1 MAACVNCG
9 APVSQ
14 NEIGLSKKLISR
26 DTKMFYCLK
35 CLAERFDVTEERLIE
50 KIAEFKKNGCMLFV

>member
-1 MAACVNCG
+1 
-9 APVSQ
+9 
-14 NEIGLSKKLISR
+14 
-26 DTKMFYCLK
+26 MFYCLK